1 MFVDKVKIYVK
12 AGSGGKGC
20 ASFRHN
26 RRRRIKV
33 PDGGDGGDGGN
44 VVIRIDPNLKSLL
57 DFRYRQHFKA
67 SSGGIG
73 GSNSKKGKS
82 GVPYIIKVPG
92 GTQTSDAKTGYLIRD
107 LIKADE
113 EVIVAK
119 GGKGGRGNR
128 GRKVTTQGEAGQVRE
143 LSLELKLIADVGII
157 GFPNSGKSTLIRCI
171 SNARPRVASYP
182 FTTLAPVLGVV
193 TSNDYGD
200 IVVCEVPGLIEG
212 AHRGRG
218 LGHSFLRHIERT
230 KILVHLVD
238 MAPPDARDPIE
249 DYRSLTREL
258 EIYNPRLIEKVQIL
272 GANKMDLPGA
282 DANLRALSSKVKEKV
297 CPISALSGQGLEEL
311 VRALYEELKK
321 GTLKGYKESCG

>member
-1 MFVDKVKIYVK
+1 MFVDRVKIYVK

-20 ASFRHN
+20 ASFRHK
-26 RRRRIKV
+26 RRKRIKV
-33 PDGGDGGDGGN
+33 PDGGGGGDGGD
-44 VVIRIDPNLKSLL
+44 VVIRADPNLKSLL

-67 SSGGIG
+67 SSGGTG
-73 GSNSKKGKS
+73 GSNDKKGKN
-82 GVPYIIKVPG
+82 GEPCIVKVPG
-92 GTQTSDAKTGYLIRD
+92 GTQISDAKTGYLIRD

-119 GGKGGRGNR
+119 GGKGGQGNK
-128 GRKVTTQGEAGQVRE
+128 GRKVATQGEAGQERV
-143 LSLELKLIADVGII
+143 LDLELKLIADVGII
-157 GFPNSGKSTLIRCI
+157 GFPNSGKSTLIRRI

-182 FTTLAPVLGVV
+182 FTTLAPVLGTVR
-193 TSNDYGD
+193 SNDYED

-212 AHRGRG
+212 AHLGRG

-249 DYRSLTREL
+249 DYRSLNREL
-258 EIYNPRLIEKVQIL
+258 ELYDPGVIGKVQIL
-272 GANKMDLPGA
+272 AVNKMDLPQA
-282 DANLRALSSKVKEKV
+282 VANLSAFGSKVKKKV
-297 CPISALSGQGLEEL
+297 YPISALSGQGLEEL

-321 GTLKGYKESCG
+321 GTFKGYKESCG